1 MAMAKQAM
9 AADGADVQQG
19 VLGQVREAIRGQVRG
34 LFGDKVE
41 EKLVQAVGVELPR
54 DEGFGDVSTNAAMV
68 LAKPLAAN
76 PRVIGQQVMDG
87 LLRDHAN
94 LFEKIELAGAGFVN
108 MTLRLRELLRLALA
122 VPLWGVAFGRLA
134 VAARQKYLVEYVSIN
149 PTGPIHVGHGR
160 NAVFGD
166 VIARML
172 ERVGHTVWREYLVND
187 AGGQIRVLVNSL
199 HIRYRQL
206 FGEEVMLPEGAYPG
220 EYLIEIAKQ
229 LRARDGDKWLAV
241 RDEAALFEG
250 LRAFAVESCMA
261 LIKADVE
268 RMGITFDRY
277 FSEFAMHQGSAMA
290 EAVAALRAKDLVFE
304 GTLPPPKGKE
314 VANYVP
320 VELTL
325 FRATAFG
332 LGEDQA
338 VYNRAGQPTYFGQDI
353 AYHMDKLQRGFDK
366 LVTVVGIDQA
376 GAFKPLA
383 KAIEALC
390 GRADAYHP
398 VPYEM
403 VKVLRNGEPVKLSKR
418 AGNIMLL
425 SEVLDEVGVDAFR
438 FMMLTVKPTTALTF
452 DLAKAVEKSMEN
464 PVFYVQY
471 AHARLC
477 AVFRQ
482 AGDLG
487 IVQPADVVDEAAL
500 EAALAALEGQEL
512 SAAAR
517 AVVRQ
522 VMVYP
527 AVLEQAAAS
536 LEPHRLANFASALAA
551 AVHHW
556 YGAEKWLDTA
566 DAKATA
572 VRLQVARA
580 AQVIL
585 ADVLKVCGVLAPE
598 SM

>member
-1 MAMAKQAM
+1 MLKR
-9 AADGADVQQG
+9 DFEQG
-19 VLGQVREAIRGQVRG
+19 LLGQVKQLVQGQVER
-34 LFGDKVE
+34 LFGAKVE
-41 EKLVQAVGVELPR
+41 PKILAALAVELPR
-54 DEGFGDVSTNAAMV
+54 DEGFGDLATNAAMV
-68 LAKPLAAN
+68 LAKPLGEN
-76 PRVIGQQVMDG
+76 PRLIGQQILDG
-87 LLRDHAN
+87 LMGHAAGM
-94 LFEKIELAGAGFVN
+94 FEKVELAGAGFVN
-108 MTLRLRELLRLALA
+108 MSLKSRELLRLALL
-122 VPLWGVAFGRLA
+122 VPLWGKMFGRLEGG
-134 VAARQKYLVEYVSIN
+134 VRRKYLVEYVSIN

-166 VIARML
+166 AIARLL

-206 FGEEVMLPEGAYPG
+206 FGDEVVLPDGAYPG
-220 EYLIEIAKQ
+220 EYLIEIAKT
-229 LRARDGDKWLAV
+229 LRERDGDKWLAV
-241 RDEAALFEG
+241 RDEKMVFEG
-250 LRAFAVESCMA
+250 LREFAVESCMA

-268 RMGITFDRY
+268 RMGIKFDRY
-277 FSEFAMHQGSAMA
+277 FSEFEMHQGDAM
-290 EAVAALRAKDLVFE
+290 ERAVLALRNKGLIYE

-314 VANYVP
+314 IADYVP

-325 FRATAFG
+325 FKATEFG

-353 AYHMDKLQRGFDK
+353 AYHMDKLERRFEK
-366 LVTVVGIDQA
+366 LVTVIGIDQA

-390 GRADAYHP
+390 GRGDAYHP

-425 SEVLDEVGVDAFR
+425 REVLDEVGVDAFR
-438 FMMLTVKPTTALTF
+438 FIMLTVKPTTALTF
-452 DLAKAVEKSMEN
+452 DLGKAVEKSMEN

-487 IVQPADVVDEAAL
+487 VGVPQDVRDENDVNEVL
-500 EAALAALEGQEL
+500 ENMPLDGL
-512 SAAAR
+512 SNAAR
-517 AVVRQ
+517 GVLRQ

-527 AVLEQAAAS
+527 AILEQAAAS
-536 LEPHRLANFASALAA
+536 LEPHRLANYAMALAA

-556 YGAEKWLDTA
+556 YGAEKWLDKDDVQGTEL
-566 DAKATA
+566 
-572 VRLQVARA
+572 RLRVARA
-580 AQVIL
+580 AQVTL
-585 ADVLKVCGVLAPE
+585 ADVLGVCGVLAPE